1 MQKLIILWCLTSWL
15 ILSSLIATAQD
26 ITIEDMMSNAFPS
39 SLISDPHHD
48 QIAWVINH
56 KGVRNVWHAEAPN
69 FTPRQLTHYAEDL
82 GQSISNLVFSADG
95 GTLYFRKG
103 DGPNRRGEYPNPL
116 SRPNQKNEELSLHS
130 IDLEHGATDEITKG
144 SAIIPSPHGDMTM
157 ILRKGKVYLLDLEKE
172 GDGKTVQLF
181 DVRGSISEA
190 HWTYVDGQPHIAFVS
205 NRGDHAFVGI
215 FDMEKKSI
223 QWLSPSVDNDVSIA
237 VSPDGSSIAFL
248 RIPSSRERIPFIPYR
263 EAQPWSIM
271 VTDLGTMETTKV
283 WTADEGYGSAWRGI
297 SASSQ
302 LYWTCTDRLVFPY
315 EKEGYTHLWSI
326 GTDGSQLSNLTP
338 GAHEV
343 QYVTLHADKC
353 SILFSSNQGDADR
366 QHIWSYDF
374 NQDIKT
380 QLSDGQG
387 IEWLPV
393 QSQSGQV
400 YCLASGGKTPAHV
413 ARVQDGIVRNIQP
426 SLVHDVYKTNLPIA
440 EQVIFSSPDGM
451 SIHAQLFKPTTFV
464 NGSKHPAILFF
475 HGGSRRQ
482 MLLGYHHRGY
492 YHNAYALNQYLA
504 SQGYVVLSVNYRSG
518 IGYGLEFRE
527 ALDYGANGASEYRD
541 VVGGA
546 QYLRSRSDVDAD
558 RIGLWGGSYGGY
570 LTALGLAQNS
580 DLFAAGVDIHGVHD
594 WNEVIKN
601 FVPSYNPE
609 KRAAVAKKAYESSPM
624 HFLDGWTS
632 PVLLIHGDDDRNV
645 PFSETVDI
653 VEQLRKRDVYFEQL
667 IFPDEVHGFLLHQNW
682 VDAYLAT
689 ISFFDRMLKGK
700 K

>member
-1 MQKLIILWCLTSWL
+1 MMIYCLISWL
-15 ILSSLIATAQD
+15 AISSLMVVAQD
-26 ITIEDMMSNAFPS
+26 ISIEDMMGNAFPT
-39 SLISDPHHD
+39 SLISDPNHD
-48 QIAWVINH
+48 QIAWVINQ
-56 KGVRNVWHAEAPN
+56 KGVRNLWFAQGPS
-69 FTPRQLTHYAEDL
+69 FTPRQLTDDTEDF
-82 GQSISNLVFSADG
+82 GQSISNLVFSPDG

-103 DGPNRRGEYPNPL
+103 DGSNRRGEYPNPL
-116 SRPNQKNEELSLHS
+116 SRPDQKNEELSLHS
-130 IDLEHGATDEITKG
+130 LDLKHGESAEITKG
-144 SAIIPSPHGDMTM
+144 AAIIPSPRGDMTM
-157 ILRKGKVYLLDLEKE
+157 ILRKGKIYLLDLEKE
-172 GDGKTVQLF
+172 GDGKTELLF
-181 DVRGSISEA
+181 DVRGSVSEA
-190 HWTYVDGQPHIAFVS
+190 HWTYVDDQAHIAFVS
-205 NRGDHAFVGI
+205 NRSDHAFAGI

-223 QWLSPSVDNDVSIA
+223 QWLSPSVDNDASIA
-237 VSPDGSSIAFL
+237 VSPDGSRLAFL
-248 RIPSSRERIPFIPYR
+248 RIPSSKERIPFVPYR

-271 VTDLGTMETTKV
+271 LTDLTTMETKTI
-283 WTADEGYGSAWRGI
+283 WTADDGYGSAWRGI

-302 LYWTCTDRLVFPY
+302 LFWTCTDRLVFPY

-326 GTDGSQLSNLTP
+326 HSDGSQLTNLTP
-338 GAHEV
+338 GSYEV
-343 QYVTLHADKC
+343 QYVTQHADRC
-353 SILFSSNQGDADR
+353 SILFSSNQEDTDR
-366 QHIWSYDF
+366 QHIWSYNF
-374 NQDIKT
+374 NQEVKS
-380 QLSDGQG
+380 QLSHGQG
-387 IEWLPV
+387 VEWLPV
-393 QSQSGQV
+393 QTKSGQV
-400 YCLASGGKTPAHV
+400 YSLASGGKTPAHV
-413 ARVQDGIVRNIQP
+413 ASIRDGIVRNIQP
-426 SLVHDVYKTNLPIA
+426 SLIHDVYEANLPKA
-440 EQVIFSSPDGM
+440 EQVIFTSPDGM
-451 SIHAQLFKPTTFV
+451 SIHGQLFTPTTSV

-492 YHNAYALNQYLA
+492 YHHAYALNQYLA
-504 SQGYVVLSVNYRSG
+504 SQGYIVLSVNFRSG

-527 ALDYGANGASEYRD
+527 ALEYGANGASEYRD

-546 QYLRSRSDVDAD
+546 EYLRSRSDVDGD

-570 LTALGLAQNS
+570 LTALGLAKNS

-624 HFLDGWTS
+624 YFLDGWTS